1 MTSNRL
7 IFLVLISLLLM
18 GIPLENAEK
27 ATLSETENVSSVI
40 EDFED
45 YDLYLDKKSE
55 NNIITTV
62 EPGSNEETV
71 SLFGDGITFYTSE
84 MISDLNAKGK
94 TS

>member
-1 MTSNRL
+1 
-7 IFLVLISLLLM
+7 M

-71 SLFGDGITFYTSE
+71 SLFGDGVFRIRAL
-84 MISDLNAKGK
+84 MNA
-94 TS
+94 S